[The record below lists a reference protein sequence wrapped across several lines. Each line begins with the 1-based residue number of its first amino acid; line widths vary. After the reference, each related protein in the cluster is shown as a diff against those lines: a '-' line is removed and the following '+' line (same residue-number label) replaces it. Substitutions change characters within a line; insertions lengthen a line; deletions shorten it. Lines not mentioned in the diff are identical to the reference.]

1 MAPNTTG
8 HRQTDHL
15 RIIGLIEAAVDFS
28 LGALKPGGAFVSKA
42 FQGGETSGL
51 LAHLKRNFAQVRHV
65 KPKAS
70 RAESSELYLL
80 ATGFKGRG

>member
-15 RIIGLIEAAVDFS
+15 RIIGLMEV
-28 LGALKPGGAFVSKA
+28 GASFAIDILKPGGAFVAKA
-42 FQGGETSGL
+42 FQGGETETVIRL
-51 LAHLKRNFAQVRHV
+51 LKKHFGDIKHV

-70 RAESSELYLL
+70 RAESSEVYLV
-80 ATGFKGRG
+80 ATGFKGR